1 MKKRRTASARELL
14 RAFQWAREDI
24 PDSGFGDDLELLQS
38 KDLDLSIRLGALLA
52 FDALLLTAAINPIS
66 ASSGAPL
73 SLDAPTQPWQVL
85 VISISVLCLGIA
97 AFFCVRGILIG
108 EEFSLDGIDDN
119 REAVVRRMF
128 AAYCTSID
136 AQMRMI
142 VLASRATFIGGVIA
156 GFGCIWIM
164 AEKIWG

>member
-66 ASSGAPL
+66 ASPGAPL
-73 SLDAPTQPWQVL
+73 SLDAPNQPLGGFGYKHFRALSWYCC
-85 VISISVLCLGIA
+85 IFLCSRHIDW
-97 AFFCVRGILIG
+97 RGI
-108 EEFSLDGIDDN
+108 
-119 REAVVRRMF
+119 
-128 AAYCTSID
+128 
-136 AQMRMI
+136 Q
-142 VLASRATFIGGVIA
+142 SR
-156 GFGCIWIM
+156 WH
-164 AEKIWG
+164 